1 MIDVSVQID
10 QINGMSKTDFHQ
22 KILRGVAASEDFSC
36 LVSIGVKELTQLQ
49 KQHIC
54 EMLMQAGIPFE
65 FSDDPSFDENLTKI
79 AFAITSRAVK
89 VI

>member
-10 QINGMSKTDFHQ
+10 QINEMSKTDFHQ

-36 LVSIGVKELTQLQ
+36 LVSIGIKYLTQDQ

-54 EMLMQAGIPFE
+54 QMLVQAGIPFE
-65 FSDDPSFDENLTKI
+65 LSDDADADDALERI
-79 AFAITSRAVK
+79 AFTITTRAVK